1 MTVAAAAAAML
12 RAAATMTAIMTLFLV
27 STQQAEAED
36 TPSPNDA
43 IPKPECD
50 ANATA
55 VLRYSSSSERL
66 YLESADGVTRGGCI
80 TLTEIWQQLAGSVPL
95 FAVESESGNVSRTA
109 TGTWLLTETLY
120 VEDGITLQV
129 GERWWFR
136 RGVLWRA
143 LCVDAFVCAWG
154 DLLRACVLSS
164 MCPVLLI
171 ATKDVYGRELLCA
184 FHGVYVC

>member
-1 MTVAAAAAAML
+1 MMTAAAAGML
-12 RAAATMTAIMTLFLV
+12 RAAAVMTAIMSLFLA
-27 STQQAEAED
+27 SSQQPVGAAD

-80 TLTEIWQQLAGSVPL
+80 TLTEIWEQLAGSVPL
-95 FAVESESGNVSRTA
+95 FAVESESGNVSRTV

-129 GERWWFR
+129 GERCGFFVFCAGR
-136 RGVLWRA
+136 CR
-143 LCVDAFVCAWG
+143 CFVCAW
-154 DLLRACVLSS
+154 DYIVCACVCSSS
-164 MCPVLLI
+164 MCSKVL
-171 ATKDVYGRELLCA
+171 
-184 FHGVYVC
+184 